1 MHETVAWPVAAL
13 PCRVSCETALPA
25 GIAQAQVDSPVATT
39 TADDVAALSVFP
51 YCACTDYNCAADA
64 YTLSNATITP
74 GTPTVNMCFN
84 LSYVSVGTLCARA
97 AQDPLHG
104 CAQAIKHVLSS
115 SMSSHPQQTHQPAHK
130 PGVESSLVLIA
141 SNLVVPQ
148 IAD

>member
-1 MHETVAWPVAAL
+1 MARLHASPRFFL
-13 PCRVSCETALPA
+13 ETALPA
-25 GIAQAQVDSPVATT
+25 GIAQAQVDSPVPSP

-64 YTLSNATITP
+64 YTLSNVTITP

-104 CAQAIKHVLSS
+104 CSIIQARPLSN
-115 SMSSHPQQTHQPAHK
+115 PAIACTILKTGCQTHQLGIKH
-130 PGVESSLVLIA
+130 LVL
-141 SNLVVPQ
+141 NEVLY
-148 IAD
+148 